1 MFASLL
7 VKLGMKLLTETF
19 VARVTV
25 LTLWEISKQTDSDL
39 DDEIVK
45 AVADGL
51 CVKLPN
57 EKLVP

>member
-1 MFASLL
+1 MLASLL